1 VVEGR
6 SEPQDPEVVSCDD
19 RCTLGEWIYGD
30 AQRFERTASYQALRE
45 KHAEFHRC
53 AGDILRHAI
62 QGDRDQAEQ
71 RLAERFGPL
80 SDETIAQIRQLAEEC
95 QGGQLV

>member
-1 VVEGR
+1 VEGR

-30 AQRFERTASYQALRE
+30 GQRFEQTSSYQALRD
-45 KHAEFHRC
+45 KHAQFHRC
-53 AGDILRHAI
+53 AGDILRHTV
-62 QGDRDQAEQ
+62 QGEPDQAEQ

-80 SDETIAQIRQLAEEC
+80 SEETIVQIRELAEEC
-95 QGGQLV
+95 QGGRLA